1 MSNLARR
8 LRAIWWPIHRWI
20 GIGLAV
26 VLVPI
31 AMSGALL
38 VWRDHLDA
46 LIHPGRYAVTGA
58 HLAEPSAYLA
68 SAAAALETRAQPVAV
83 RFPWRKAGR

>member
-38 VWRDHLDA
+38 VWRVDA